1 VTGARITAKLDDVA
15 LLAALGRLRQVATV
29 NIGMMR
35 AIGVGLV
42 TTTAQRMDR
51 GVDPDGN
58 AWTPLSQA
66 YARRKHGPGILRES
80 LMLQRSVTFLAGAG
94 YVIVGSNRRYAAIH
108 QFGGRI
114 EREPSEHTIYR
125 KVKDGEFARN
135 GRFVKKGA
143 SNFATTHYVGAYV
156 IQMPARPYLG
166 FGPKE
171 VEVTLDVVE
180 TFTTRALKG

>member
-15 LLAALGRLRQVATV
+15 LLGALGRLRQVATV

-58 AWTPLSQA
+58 AWTALSPA

-80 LMLQRSVTFLAGAG
+80 LMLQRSVTFLAGPA
-94 YVIVGSNRRYAAIH
+94 YVVVGSNRRYAAIH

-125 KVKDGEFARN
+125 KVKDGEFARG

-143 SNFATTHYVGAYV
+143 SNFATKHYMGAYV
-156 IQMPARPYLG
+156 IMMPARPYLG
-166 FGPKE
+166 FGPE
-171 VEVTLDVVE
+171 EQVVTLDVLDDAIA
-180 TFTTRALKG
+180 RALKG